1 MSRRDRL
8 DDAAV
13 GRRLGELDGWRL
25 DDGRLHRRFEFAD
38 FVEAFGFMASVALI
52 AERMNHHPDWSNT
65 YKTVEVHL
73 SSHDVGG
80 LSERDFELA
89 AHMDGIGRRSV

>member
-8 DDAAV
+8 DDATV
-13 GRRLGELDGWRL
+13 GTRLKELGDWRL
-25 DDGRLHRRFEFAD
+25 DDGRLHRRFEFTD
-38 FVEAFGFMASVALI
+38 FVEAFGFMASVALV
-52 AERMNHHPDWSNT
+52 AERMNHHPDWSNA
-65 YKTVEVHL
+65 YGTVEVHL

-89 AHMDGIGRRSV
+89 THMDAIRRRSA